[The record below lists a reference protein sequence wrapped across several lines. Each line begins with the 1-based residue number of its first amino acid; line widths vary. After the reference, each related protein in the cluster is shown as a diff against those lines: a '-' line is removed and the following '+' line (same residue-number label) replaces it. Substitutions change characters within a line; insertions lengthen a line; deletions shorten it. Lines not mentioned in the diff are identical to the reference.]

1 MLLLAWLNFCLTPGY
16 KPRGVESKGLFKIN
30 PVEITNNIT
39 CKVSFVSY
47 EIIVFVFFC
56 TEKCLRKFVPL
67 LCICFLIGWE
77 HIRCHLPKLK
87 IFLGCVKFTHIW
99 LDRVPSNCRKYL
111 TSQRSGSGIMTGP
124 TGNSEGLGGKK
135 SVFSASQ

>member
-67 LCICFLIGWE
+67 LCICFLIG
-77 HIRCHLPKLK
+77 
-87 IFLGCVKFTHIW
+87 
-99 LDRVPSNCRKYL
+99 
-111 TSQRSGSGIMTGP
+111 
-124 TGNSEGLGGKK
+124 
-135 SVFSASQ
+135 